1 MSRWVFAI
9 TVGVLMV
16 CEMFFSVPYL
26 FAQSAGGPFEQ
37 LSPGNQKGAR
47 ALYDAQK
54 AAAPPTGAKP
64 RTLDEIAARK
74 HTGEGWARMFQSMKS
89 QGLINAD
96 NFGQV
101 VESYDSQHQVSRRPD
116 AMKGH

>member
-9 TVGVLMV
+9 VVGVLMV

-54 AAAPPTGAKP
+54 AGPPTGAKLL
-64 RTLDEIAARK
+64 TLDEIAARK

-89 QGLINAD
+89 QGLIDAD
-96 NFGQV
+96 NFRQV
-101 VESYDSQHQVSRRPD
+101 VESYDSQHQVSRRP
-116 AMKGH
+116 GQ